1 MEKCNWYAELRRKI
15 VVVEKIV
22 REDNPLHFLF
32 ELGRLGP
39 LKVLVP
45 AAQIILAV
53 ATTRASWSTQSTCS
67 SSSDNPCRCN
77 RPDRVPGPPRAVCS
91 NGSARTSRRT
101 RFFRASRAPY
111 PLGTCR
117 RPGHPSGGED
127 RSS

>member
-53 ATTRASWSTQSTCS
+53 ATVRIESLGHLGPFARMAARA
-67 SSSDNPCRCN
+67 R
-77 RPDRVPGPPRAVCS
+77 
-91 NGSARTSRRT
+91 
-101 RFFRASRAPY
+101 
-111 PLGTCR
+111 L
-117 RPGHPSGGED
+117 GHPDFAERKGRVLLEVLAAVRAILEEPSLLSRGKIVFAETC
-127 RSS
+127 

>member
-53 ATTRASWSTQSTCS
+53 ATVRIESLGHL
-67 SSSDNPCRCN
+67 
-77 RPDRVPGPPRAVCS
+77 GP
-91 NGSARTSRRT
+91 
-101 RFFRASRAPY
+101 
-111 PLGTCR
+111 LQ
-117 RPGHPSGGED
+117 PSG
-127 RSS
+127 SSPWATSGRLLEWQRAHVSANTIFPRVKSAVSFRYLPPSGASFRW